1 MENINL
7 KKFFLPYIL
16 VLLISSIFFLYIKH
30 DVANDSSISEWL
42 INYKG
47 GFTRRGIG
55 GELAI
60 FLSFL
65 FDIALRDSIFLIQTL
80 IQSLYLITIYFIF
93 KDLKTNKVL
102 LLAIFAP
109 IFLLYPIAELEV
121 LGRKENFL
129 FLLFSVSILF
139 SAKNFSK
146 LTLNIFLFFSL
157 PVACLLWEQVILYFP
172 FFAII
177 LIFKN
182 NLKNFND
189 VFKKLFLI
197 FSPSI
202 IVILLIWFSPLTL
215 SERDI
220 MCSYLE
226 TKFSEKCY
234 MSAILL
240 VNNDIYFSTFDIV
253 HKNATPIH
261 YIRYALIFIIG
272 FLPINFLIYKNY
284 FLKKENYIEKNF
296 SLKILFLILYL
307 PSILLFI
314 FGYDWGRW
322 INITYSFTILLY
334 IFLFSNSLVS
344 DKSYS
349 KQKILKNFFN
359 NKTLFLILFI
369 IFSFG
374 WNPKTVITG
383 DIASFPG
390 YRIPVK
396 IINYFSSGYF

>member
-1 MENINL
+1 
-7 KKFFLPYIL
+7 
-16 VLLISSIFFLYIKH
+16 
-30 DVANDSSISEWL
+30 
-42 INYKG
+42 
-47 GFTRRGIG
+47 
-55 GELAI
+55 
-60 FLSFL
+60 
-65 FDIALRDSIFLIQTL
+65 
-80 IQSLYLITIYFIF
+80 
-93 KDLKTNKVL
+93 
-102 LLAIFAP
+102 
-109 IFLLYPIAELEV
+109 
-121 LGRKENFL
+121 
-129 FLLFSVSILF
+129 
-139 SAKNFSK
+139 
-146 LTLNIFLFFSL
+146 
-157 PVACLLWEQVILYFP
+157 
-172 FFAII
+172 
-177 LIFKN
+177 
-182 NLKNFND
+182 
-189 VFKKLFLI
+189 
-197 FSPSI
+197 
-202 IVILLIWFSPLTL
+202 
-215 SERDI
+215 
-220 MCSYLE
+220 
-226 TKFSEKCY
+226 

-240 VNNDIYFSTFDIV
+240 VNNDIYFSTFDVV